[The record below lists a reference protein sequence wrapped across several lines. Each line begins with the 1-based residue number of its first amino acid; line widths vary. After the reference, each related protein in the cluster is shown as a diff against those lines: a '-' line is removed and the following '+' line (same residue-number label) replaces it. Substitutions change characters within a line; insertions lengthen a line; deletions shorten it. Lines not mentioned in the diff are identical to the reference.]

1 MTNAAGSVETN
12 KTIVRDFLAVFSTGN
27 VAGILDGLED
37 DATWWVSGRL
47 QGLSGTYTKA
57 DLGPLLKGATAL
69 YTTGAL
75 RITPLEMI
83 AEGNR
88 VAVEAESYAELT
100 DGRVYN
106 NLYHFVFEIRNGR
119 IARVKEYMDTDHAN
133 ATFLLPKP

>member
-12 KTIVRDFLAVFSTGN
+12 KATVKSFLAVFSTGD

-57 DLGPLLKGATAL
+57 DLGSLLKGATAL

-100 DGRVYN
+100 DGRIYN

>member
-1 MTNAAGSVETN
+1 MSAANDLEAN
-12 KTIVRDFLAVFSTGN
+12 KAVVKKFLAVFSTGN
-27 VAGILDGLED
+27 VAAILDGLED
-37 DATWWVSGRL
+37 DATWWVSGKL
-47 QGLSGTYTKA
+47 PGLSGTYTKA

-83 AEGNR
+83 AEGDR
-88 VAVEAESYAELT
+88 VAVEAESYAALV

-106 NLYHFVFEIRNGR
+106 NLYHFVFTIRNGK
-119 IARVKEYMDTDHAN
+119 IARVKEYMDTYHAN

>member
-12 KTIVRDFLAVFSTGN
+12 KATVKSFLAVFSTGD

-100 DGRVYN
+100 DGRIYN